1 MELTWHVYNPDSDAK
16 RLLIVA
22 GSLGGDTAHQWGQ
35 VAGHLA
41 KDALIVFCYLPGQGM
56 GAPWDDETEPTMEA
70 LAAVLAETV
79 VEIKSHYPGRATF
92 YAGLS
97 LSGALGMYLARDHH
111 ELIDGVFVVA
121 SAATIGS
128 PEVWLE
134 RAELVERDGTASLVP
149 ATQERWFTP
158 DFVAEE
164 PGKVAAIMEGL
175 AASDDHS
182 YAQLCRCLATHD
194 LRADLDKIYTPMML
208 ISGERDES
216 HPSADLELVLT
227 SAPGADMRIV
237 PDVAH
242 QITVAAPGTVA
253 DIIRGFFRR
262 LKQEHWSVYDI
273 TDGDTRLGHREG

>member
-1 MELTWHVYNPDSDAK
+1 MELTWHVYNPESDAK

-56 GAPWDDETEPTMEA
+56 GALWDDSLEPTMDA
-70 LAAVLAETV
+70 LAKVLAETV
-79 VEIKSHYPGRATF
+79 AHIEQRFPDRETYF
-92 YAGLS
+92 AGLS

-111 ELIDGVFVVA
+111 DLVKGVFVVA
-121 SAATIGS
+121 SAATIGT
-128 PEVWLE
+128 PQTWLE
-134 RAELVERDGTASLVP
+134 RAEQVERDGTVSLVP
-149 ATQERWFTP
+149 ATQARWFTP
-158 DFVAEE
+158 DFIAEE

-194 LRADLDKIYTPMML
+194 LRADLHQIYTPMM
-208 ISGERDES
+208 IIAGERDES
-216 HPSADLELVLT
+216 HPEADLELVLT
-227 SAPGADMRIV
+227 SAPRADMRVV
-237 PDVAH
+237 PDVSH
-242 QITVAAPGTVA
+242 QVTVAAPGTVA

-262 LKQEHWSVYDI
+262 MRQEHWSIYDV
-273 TDGDTRLGHREG
+273 TDGDTRLGHRRG